1 MPENPIS
8 KQKKGLQHGPS
19 TKFYYQL
26 SLLYPRPP
34 PPAGAPDHCV
44 CVAALLY
51 TSKYW
56 REFLFNMDDLN
67 NVDFVDV

>member
-1 MPENPIS
+1 MDRQRNSIINRVYCTP
-8 KQKKGLQHGPS
+8 G
-19 TKFYYQL
+19 
-26 SLLYPRPP
+26 P